1 MFKHQCLSL
10 YLVVLSR
17 YHSHINSVIQILQH
31 YRGEE
36 PFTSFLKK
44 FFAAN
49 KKYGSKDRKQIT
61 HLCYCYFRLGKAVLT
76 MTVEEKILTGLFL
89 CSDSSNEIL
98 AALKPEWNE
107 KVSLSF
113 EEKCS
118 MFNIQFSMLNL
129 FQWSDE
135 LSSDIDNEKFARSF
149 LIQPDLFLRIRP
161 GQKEIGLQ
169 KLKSA
174 GIQYQF
180 DGNNCISLLNSTKLE
195 DILELDKEAVIQDY
209 SSQHI
214 GEFLKLIKDDLIPK
228 PFGTPV
234 KVWDCCAASGGKSIL
249 AKDILGEIDLTVS
262 DIRESILANLKKRF
276 NDAGIT
282 KYRSV
287 IADLT
292 ASNIRSSI
300 LSLQPSVIIA
310 DMPCSGSGTWARTP
324 EQLTFFKTSEIERY
338 SSLQKKIISNTI
350 SQLMPGGYF
359 LYITCSVFKKE
370 NEENVEFIKKEFHLD
385 LIKMELLKGY
395 DKKADTMFA
404 ALFKRS
410 L

>member
-1 MFKHQCLSL
+1 M
-10 YLVVLSR
+10 SR
-17 YHSHINSVIQILQH
+17 YHSYLNSAIRIIEQ
-31 YRGEE
+31 YKGEE
-36 PFTSFLKK
+36 PFASFLKK
-44 FFAAN
+44 HFAAN
-49 KKYGSKDRKQIT
+49 KKYGSKDRKQIA
-61 HLCYCYFRLGKAVLT
+61 HLCYCCFRLGKTASGLVAEERFLT
-76 MTVEEKILTGLFL
+76 ALFL

-98 AALKPEWNE
+98 TALKPEWNE
-107 KVSLSF
+107 KVSLPV

-118 MFNIQFSMLNL
+118 ILNIQFSASDI
-129 FQWSDE
+129 FQWNDE
-135 LSSDIDNEKFARSF
+135 LSSAIDHEKFARSF
-149 LIQPDLFLRIRP
+149 LTQPDLFLRIRP
-161 GQKEIGLQ
+161 GQIEIVLK
-169 KLKSA
+169 KLESA
-174 GIQYQF
+174 GVQYQF
-180 DGNNCISLLNSTKLE
+180 DGNNCISLSNSTKLE
-195 DILELDKEAVIQDY
+195 DILGLDKEVVIQDY
-209 SSQHI
+209 SSQQI

-228 PFGTPV
+228 AFGTPL

-249 AKDILGEIDLTVS
+249 VKDILGELDLTVS

-276 NDAGIT
+276 NEAGIT

-310 DMPCSGSGTWARTP
+310 DVPCSGSGTWARTP

-350 SQLMPGGYF
+350 TQLMPGGYF
-359 LYITCSVFKKE
+359 LYITCSVFKNE

-404 ALFKRS
+404 ALFRRS